1 MGVASDTYA
10 SIMRDQ
16 YDDWKNRF
24 YPKQQELMDLATSG
38 ELMKNQLAR
47 VDATTANSVNNA
59 QVAQN
64 NTMARMGVSTATDS
78 NDNSLGLKASLAT
91 ASAKNGARSAEQ
103 ERQINILSGAN
114 AGLKSALL
122 DRTTS

>member
-1 MGVASDTYA
+1 MGYASDTYA
-10 SIMRDQ
+10 SIIRDQ
-16 YDDWKNRF
+16 YDDWKERF

-122 DRTTS
+122 DQTTP

>member
-1 MGVASDTYA
+1 MGYASDTYA
-10 SIMRDQ
+10 QIIRDQ

-38 ELMKNQLAR
+38 EMMKNQLAR

-59 QVAQN
+59 QVAQQ

-91 ASAKNGARSAEQ
+91 ANAKNGARSAEQ

>member
-1 MGVASDTYA
+1 MGYASDTYA
-10 SIMRDQ
+10 SIIRDQ
-16 YDDWKNRF
+16 YDDWKERF

-122 DRTTS
+122 ERTTS

>member
-1 MGVASDTYA
+1 MGYASDTYA
-10 SIMRDQ
+10 SIIRDQ
-16 YDDWKNRF
+16 YDDWKERF

-78 NDNSLGLKASLAT
+78 NDNSLGLKESLAT
-91 ASAKNGARSAEQ
+91 ANAKNGARSAEQ

>member
-1 MGVASDTYA
+1 MGYASDTYA
-10 SIMRDQ
+10 SIIRDL

-64 NTMARMGVSTATDS
+64 NTMARMGVSTATDG

>member
-1 MGVASDTYA
+1 MGVGSDTYA
-10 SIMRDQ
+10 SIIRDQ

>member
-1 MGVASDTYA
+1 MGYASDTYA
-10 SIMRDQ
+10 SIIRDQ

-47 VDATTANSVNNA
+47 VDTTTANSVNNA

-64 NTMARMGVSTATDS
+64 NTMARMGVGSATDS
-78 NDNSLGLKASLAT
+78 NDNSLGLKSALAT
-91 ASAKNGARSAEQ
+91 ANAKNGARSAEQ

-122 DRTTS
+122 SSTTS

>member
-1 MGVASDTYA
+1 MGYASDTYA
-10 SIMRDQ
+10 SIIREQ
-16 YDDWKNRF
+16 YDDWKERF
-24 YPKQQELMDLATSG
+24 YPKQQELMNLATSG

-122 DRTTS
+122 DQTTP

>member
-1 MGVASDTYA
+1 MGYASDTYA
-10 SIMRDQ
+10 GIIRDQ

-122 DRTTS
+122 DQTTS

>member
-16 YDDWKNRF
+16 YDDWKTRF
-24 YPKQQELMDLATSG
+24 YPEQQKLMNLATSG
-38 ELMKNQLAR
+38 ELMTNQLAR

-64 NTMARMGVSTATDS
+64 NTMARMGVSSATDG

-91 ASAKNGARSAEQ
+91 ATAKNGARSAEQ

-122 DRTTS
+122 SSTTS

>member
-1 MGVASDTYA
+1 MGYASDTYA
-10 SIMRDQ
+10 QIIRDQ

-24 YPKQQELMDLATSG
+24 YPKQQELQGLATSG
-38 ELMKNQLAR
+38 ELMNNQLGR
-47 VDATTANSVNNA
+47 VGENTANALANA
-59 QVAQN
+59 QTAQN
-64 NTMARMGVSTATDS
+64 NQMARMGVATATDA

-122 DRTTS
+122 DQTTS

>member
-1 MGVASDTYA
+1 MGYASDTYA
-10 SIMRDQ
+10 SIIRDQ
-16 YDDWKNRF
+16 YDDWKNRI
-24 YPKQQELMDLATSG
+24 YPKQQELMDLTTSG

-64 NTMARMGVSTATDS
+64 NTMARMGVGSATDS
-78 NDNSLGLKASLAT
+78 NDNSLGLKSALAT
-91 ASAKNGARSAEQ
+91 ANAKNGARSAEQ

-122 DRTTS
+122 SSTTS

>member
-1 MGVASDTYA
+1 MGYASDTYA
-10 SIMRDQ
+10 KIIRDQ
-16 YDDWKNRF
+16 YDDWMNRF

-64 NTMARMGVSTATDS
+64 NTMARMGVSTATDG

>member
-10 SIMRDQ
+10 SIIRDQ

-64 NTMARMGVSTATDS
+64 NTMARMGVSTATDG

-103 ERQINILSGAN
+103 ERQLNILSGAN

>member
-10 SIMRDQ
+10 KITREQ

-38 ELMKNQLAR
+38 ELMTNQLAR
-47 VDATTANSVNNA
+47 VDATTVNSVNNA

-64 NTMARMGVSTATDS
+64 NTMARMGVSSATDS

-122 DRTTS
+122 SSTNS

>member
-1 MGVASDTYA
+1 MGYASDTYA
-10 SIMRDQ
+10 SIIRDQ
-16 YDDWKNRF
+16 YDDWKERF

-78 NDNSLGLKASLAT
+78 NDNSLGLKESLAT

-122 DRTTS
+122 DQTTP

>member
-1 MGVASDTYA
+1 MGYASDTYA
-10 SIMRDQ
+10 SIIRDQ
-16 YDDWKNRF
+16 YDDWKERF

-59 QVAQN
+59 QVAQD

-91 ASAKNGARSAEQ
+91 ANAKNGARSAEQ

-122 DRTTS
+122 DQTTP